1 MQSFDT
7 VILGG
12 GPGGTTA
19 ARLLAQAGKSV
30 ALVEK
35 THLGG
40 TCLNCGCIPT
50 KMLLGAVA
58 FVFDTVGGVL
68 FAKLLNM
75 FSATK
80 INPMIGACGISAFPM
95 SGRVIAKMALKEDP
109 TNFIIQHA
117 IGVNVAGQVASVVAG
132 GLVLALIPALAK

>member
-1 MQSFDT
+1 MQSFDI

-58 FVFDTVGGVL
+58 
-68 FAKLLNM
+68 
-75 FSATK
+75 
-80 INPMIGACGISAFPM
+80 P
-95 SGRVIAKMALKEDP
+95 
-109 TNFIIQHA
+109 
-117 IGVNVAGQVASVVAG
+117 
-132 GLVLALIPALAK
+132 LALLHAQQRTRVAKGEIAVDFAALQTRVSRFTSGTSKTLGKSLASMGVTIFTGRGEGIAAQAAVLLVVQP

>member
-7 VILGG
+7 IILGG

-19 ARLLAQAGKSV
+19 ARILAQAGKSV

-58 FVFDTVGGVL
+58 
-68 FAKLLNM
+68 
-75 FSATK
+75 
-80 INPMIGACGISAFPM
+80 P
-95 SGRVIAKMALKEDP
+95 
-109 TNFIIQHA
+109 
-117 IGVNVAGQVASVVAG
+117 
-132 GLVLALIPALAK
+132 LALLHAQQRTRVAKGEIAVDFTALQTRVSRFTRGTSQTLGKSLASLGVTIFN